1 MTFSNLLKSSIVV
14 ASLLFSACSTESN
27 KTKEVGFNEPDRF
40 PGEGNMR
47 VRNLDVISTTNAEH
61 NDYSILT
68 KKSFDFK
75 ACITDPLNQPVQAA
89 LNFAIIDGAG
99 NERIEKTQTDGCLVW
114 TETHSFTFLGRE
126 TIFRV
131 KRRIESRS
139 MYSGYA
145 IAEVGLNPWAD
156 GSSSGLDFRK
166 RTSIPQNVPIV
177 ELDSQS
183 VRAQRLNPAS
193 MSDIGIKLSQASFQF
208 IGLDKQNIEIT
219 QNLGIKLAH
228 KYIFKISPMVVR
240 RTISRPIQLEVIST
254 GKMKVTLL
262 ILREDENPST
272 QFNIKNVVSS
282 TEFEGEFVAGELTGT
297 TSIKFENIAELT
309 SRTLAVLTLTPV
321 TLFDG
326 FPKVSFT
333 GPIPPGRVG
342 SLNLIPTKFD
352 ATEIH
357 NQYIKKQTEFKAA
370 ELKPVQL
377 FEKHSGFKRMTNV
390 QPELQNWMNSYLAG
404 ITSATPRDNWRLFS
418 LLCGQIFSEPGME
431 RYRDKCRSRPLQYLV
446 YGKRSLVDSILT
458 PNPKMAE
465 VTTVDNFRMTWSQ
478 GLSRADSQ
486 SVGMNFKAGASLG
499 LNLGFNG
506 ASKFLTGKST
516 SGDTTWGGNFGGS
529 SGLSLSVGG
538 DYSTSRVWRKDAS
551 VGVSASREQAVTAEG
566 RRYEFDAMVRKCFSV
581 SLTEEKIAELNAQN
595 IRGNFRQFVCSN
607 TVSKEKRF
615 ETYYLV
621 NSKTGLD
628 NSPASDNDSNSST
641 QWRMMVRGT
650 RMMNLFSEISSSG
663 LFEFSFAPVKGLDA
677 ESEYLNRFKELYPV
691 VKQSMTEEFPGFLSD
706 E

>member
-27 KTKEVGFNEPDRF
+27 KTKEVGFNEPNRF
-40 PGEGNMR
+40 PGEGNFR
-47 VRNLDVISTTNAEH
+47 VDSLIAKSTINAEY

-68 KKSFDFK
+68 KKTFNLE
-75 ACITDPLNQPVQAA
+75 ACIKDPLYAAVQASIQ
-89 LNFAIIDGAG
+89 FAVVDGAG
-99 NERIEKTQTDGCLVW
+99 SERVLYTDSRGCLNW
-114 TETHSFTFLGRE
+114 AETHSFTFVGRE
-126 TIFRV
+126 TYFKI

-139 MYSGYA
+139 MYTGYA
-145 IAEVGLNPWAD
+145 DVEVALNPWAD
-156 GSSSGLDFRK
+156 GGASVIDLRYTHD
-166 RTSIPQNVPIV
+166 IPENAPVV
-177 ELDSQS
+177 ELNNVSLRGQK
-183 VRAQRLNPAS
+183 LNTANIR
-193 MSDIGIKLSQASFQF
+193 DIGVNLKGASFQF
-208 IGLDKQNIEIT
+208 VGLDKQNIEIT

-228 KYIFKISPMVVR
+228 KYIFKISPMIVR
-240 RTISRPIQLEVIST
+240 KTISRPVVLEVIST
-254 GKMKVTLL
+254 GKMKVTFL
-262 ILREDENPST
+262 ILREDENPAT

-282 TEFEGEFVAGELTGT
+282 TEFVGEFVAGELTGT

-321 TLFDG
+321 THLDG

-333 GPIPPGRVG
+333 GPIAPGRVG
-342 SLNLIPTKFD
+342 SLNLIPTQFD
-352 ATEIH
+352 ANDIH
-357 NQYIKKQTEFKAA
+357 DQYIKKQNEFKAA

-377 FEKHSGFKRMTNV
+377 FEKHSGFKRMTNM
-390 QPELQNWMNSYLAG
+390 QPELQNWMNSYLVG
-404 ITSATPRDNWRLFS
+404 RTNATPTDDWRLFGM
-418 LLCGQIFSEPGME
+418 LCNQIFNEPGMD
-431 RYRDKCRSRPLQYLV
+431 RYKNKCRSNPKKYLV

-478 GLSRADSQ
+478 GLSRADAQ
-486 SVGMNFKAGASLG
+486 SVGVNFKAGASLG

-506 ASKFLTGKST
+506 ASKFLSGKST
-516 SGDTTWGGNFGGS
+516 SGDTTWGGNYGGS
-529 SGLSLSVGG
+529 SGLNLSVGG
-538 DYSTSRVWRKDAS
+538 DYSTSRVWRKDSS

-581 SLTEEKIAELNAQN
+581 SLTEEFIAELNSKGTQ
-595 IRGNFRQFVCSN
+595 GNFKQFVCSN

-621 NSKTGLD
+621 NSKTGVD

-641 QWRMMVRGT
+641 QWRMMVRGPK
-650 RMMNLFSEISSSG
+650 MMNLFSEISSSG
-663 LFEFSFAPVKGLDA
+663 LFEFSFSPVKGLDA

>member
-27 KTKEVGFNEPDRF
+27 KTKEVGFNEPNRF
-40 PGEGNMR
+40 PGEGNFR
-47 VRNLDVISTTNAEH
+47 VDSLVAKSTINAEY

-68 KKSFDFK
+68 KKTFNLE
-75 ACITDPLNQPVQAA
+75 ACIKDPLYAAVQASIQ
-89 LNFAIIDGAG
+89 FAVLDGTG
-99 NERIEKTQTDGCLVW
+99 SERVLYTDSRGCLNW
-114 TETHSFTFLGRE
+114 AETHSFTFVGRE
-126 TIFRV
+126 TYFKI

-139 MYSGYA
+139 FYTGYA
-145 IAEVGLNPWAD
+145 DVEVALNPWAD
-156 GSSSGLDFRK
+156 GGASVIDLRYTHD
-166 RTSIPQNVPIV
+166 IPANAPVV
-177 ELDSQS
+177 ELNS
-183 VRAQRLNPAS
+183 VSLRGQNLNTAN
-193 MSDIGIKLSQASFQF
+193 MSDIGVNLKGASFQF
-208 IGLDKQNIEIT
+208 VGLDKPNIEIT

-228 KYIFKISPMVVR
+228 KYIFKISPMIVR
-240 RTISRPIQLEVIST
+240 KTISRPVVLEVIST
-254 GKMKVTLL
+254 GKMKVTFL
-262 ILREDENPST
+262 ILREDENPAT

-282 TEFEGEFVAGELTGT
+282 TQFEGEFVAGELTGT

-309 SRTLAVLTLTPV
+309 SRTLAILTLTPV
-321 TLFDG
+321 TQLDG

-333 GPIPPGRVG
+333 GPIAPGRVG

-357 NQYIKKQTEFKAA
+357 NEYIKKQNEFKAA

-377 FEKHSGFKRMTNV
+377 FEKHSGFKRMVNM
-390 QPELQNWMNSYLAG
+390 PAELQNWMNSYLVGQELMSRRA
-404 ITSATPRDNWRLFS
+404 LS
-418 LLCGQIFSEPGME
+418 LVCDQILNSPGLE
-431 RYRDKCRSRPLQYLV
+431 RYRARCRLAPNQLLV
-446 YGKRSLVDSILT
+446 YGKKNLVDSILT

-506 ASKFLTGKST
+506 ASKFLTGKT
-516 SGDTTWGGNFGGS
+516 ASGDTTWGGNFGGS
-529 SGLSLSVGG
+529 SGLSLSIGG

-551 VGVSASREQAVTAEG
+551 VGVSTSREQAVTAEG
-566 RRYEFDAMVRKCFSV
+566 RRYEFEAMVRKCFSV
-581 SLTEEKIAELNAQN
+581 SLTEEMIAELNSKN
-595 IRGNFRQFVCSN
+595 IQGNFRQFVCSN

-621 NSKTGLD
+621 NSKTGVD

-650 RMMNLFSEISSSG
+650 RMMNLFSEISNSG

-677 ESEYLNRFKELYPV
+677 ESEYLNRFKELYPA